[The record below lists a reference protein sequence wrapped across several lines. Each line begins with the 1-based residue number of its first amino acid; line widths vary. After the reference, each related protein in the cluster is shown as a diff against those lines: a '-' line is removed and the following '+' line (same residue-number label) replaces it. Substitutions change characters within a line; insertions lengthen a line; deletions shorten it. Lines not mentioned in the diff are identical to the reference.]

1 MFVEQDY
8 RHALLIHPFWDHL
21 SPPTVRQRI
30 DQLLEAPNSAE
41 LVQALPPVEY
51 ALLLKAAPEMR
62 AALLALGHPEQ
73 IRTVLDLDC
82 WQKDTLQ
89 SGRVLEWLEEL
100 QRSGEESFQQTLHAL
115 DPELLLVALRQY
127 VRVHAA
133 LSPEEDPD
141 PVPYD
146 EVLANE
152 LYRVE
157 FIDPDSLW
165 NERIQRLLTVLRQ
178 VDFDFYHTL
187 MQGSMWGI
195 DSELEEMAYRWK
207 SGRLQDEGF
216 PDYYDALES
225 YYMLEGEAPL
235 LSVSMEPPGPPAS
248 AAETGVVPSYAWGV
262 MPSNSLVARALDGDF
277 DPPTLERLCWEMV
290 ALCNREL
297 VIDQV
302 DFADA
307 QAVRTSL
314 RRVHAYLNIGLDALR
329 GQEVSPL
336 SALLT
341 THALREI
348 CQVGVGLILRLRQR
362 ATSLHSQLTS
372 VAGVR
377 RTVSGL
383 ARQVFDGLLRDHPRF
398 FTGLEVPGEAGYRDF
413 LSTQDITLVDAVL
426 RQLENDSS
434 YRLVTSPASSAFS
447 PQQP

>member
-8 RHALLIHPFWDHL
+8 RHALLIHPFWDDL

-51 ALLLKAAPEMR
+51 AVLLKAAPEMR

-100 QRSGEESFQQTLHAL
+100 QRSGEESFQQTLRAL

-152 LYRVE
+152 LYRIE
-157 FIDPDSLW
+157 FVDADSLW

-187 MQGSMWGI
+187 MQGSMWGM
-195 DSELEEMAYRWK
+195 DSELEDMAYRWK

-225 YYMLEGEAPL
+225 YYMREGEAPL
-235 LSVSMEPPGPPAS
+235 ASASMEPPGPPAS
-248 AAETGVVPSYAWGV
+248 AVETGVVPSYAWGV
-262 MPSNSLVARALDGDF
+262 MPPNALVARALDGDF

-307 QAVRTSL
+307 KAVRTSL
-314 RRVHAYLNIGLDALR
+314 RRVHAYLNVGLDALR
-329 GQEVSPL
+329 SQEASHL

-348 CQVGVGLILRLRQR
+348 CQVGVSLILRLRQR

-372 VAGVR
+372 AAGVR
-377 RTVSGL
+377 RTVPGL
-383 ARQVFDGLLRDHPRF
+383 ARQVFDGLLRDHPQF

-434 YRLVTSPASSAFS
+434 YRLVTPPPSDVFYS
-447 PQQP
+447 QQP